1 MSLSDQKDQQEA
13 WVDILEAW
21 LGTDKKGDIQAYAT
35 AFEEQ
40 DVNSVERLA
49 LLTSSDLAALGV
61 SVGHRPIILQKA
73 REYSGHFKPPSTWEL
88 ICGRFGLM
96 LYDTNTVPPT
106 SPVKE
111 ILSWPLW
118 RGVIGEFWASFIF
131 VFLLNA
137 VIVASGLLEFQN
149 PGLNTANLLT
159 LDPTPTGRI
168 STARYLSISIGAGF
182 AFALANYTFWPSS
195 GGHITPAI
203 SFAFLFT
210 RHITFLRWILYLAAQ
225 LLGAIIGSGFVKT
238 VNYGYF
244 DAAGG
249 GVNSVHKDLFYD
261 DGISV
266 GVDTLTTFILCI
278 VALSFYDTRR
288 SPSFRWFGHLALG
301 FVFTTVHLIALPING
316 ASMNPA
322 RSFASAAIFHSWAGQ
337 WTWWLGPGM
346 GAVIAAI
353 WYEVAI
359 RYKDAD
365 AWGKRRK

>member
-1 MSLSDQKDQQEA
+1 MSDQKDQHEA

-21 LGTDKKGDIQAYAT
+21 LEGEKKSDIQAYAT

-40 DVNSVERLA
+40 DINSVERLA
-49 LLTSSDLAALGV
+49 LLTNSDLAALGV
-61 SVGHRPIILQKA
+61 GVGHRPIILQKA
-73 REYSGHFKPPSTWEL
+73 RSYAGRFPAPSTWEL
-88 ICGRFGLM
+88 IAGHLGFDL
-96 LYDTNTVPPT
+96 TN
-106 SPVKE
+106 PVRE
-111 ILSWPLW
+111 IRTWDLW
-118 RGVIGEFWASFIF
+118 RGVFGEFWASFMF

-137 VIVASGLLEFQN
+137 VIVASGILESN
-149 PGLNTANLLT
+149 TPGLNTANLLT
-159 LDPTPTGRI
+159 LDPTPSGRI
-168 STARYLSISIGAGF
+168 SVARYLSISIGAGF

-210 RHITFLRWILYLAAQ
+210 RQISFLRWILYLGAQ

-244 DAAGG
+244 DAASG
-249 GVNSVHKDLFYD
+249 GVNLVHKDLRYD

-266 GVDTLTTFILCI
+266 GVDTLTTIILCI

-288 SPSFRWFGHLALG
+288 NRSFNWFGHLALG

-322 RSFASAAIFHSWAGQ
+322 RSFASAAIFHNWDAQ
-337 WTWWLGPGM
+337 WTWWLGPGL

-359 RYKDAD
+359 RYKDHE
-365 AWGKRRK
+365 AWSKARK